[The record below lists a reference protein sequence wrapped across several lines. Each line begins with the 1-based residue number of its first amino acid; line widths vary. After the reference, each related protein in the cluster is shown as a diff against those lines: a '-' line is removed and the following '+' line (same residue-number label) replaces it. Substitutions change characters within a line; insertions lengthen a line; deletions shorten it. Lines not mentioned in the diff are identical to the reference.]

1 MVRIKQRTVTTKL
14 DHGDGFV
21 SYEQVRPSGKR
32 IVILRLNG
40 KSMGCLTNPLVSH
53 EVAAQMLLQMAKHD
67 SSDAAM
73 KVEKSVSDAA
83 VKWNDQQLAD

>member
-1 MVRIKQRTVTTKL
+1 MRIKQRTVTTKL

-73 KVEKSVSDAA
+73 KVETSVSDAA